1 MNLNSFI
8 PKDYIERDL
17 EKTIFDFLDNREII
31 VVRGPRQ
38 SGKTTLLAKI
48 AMSLQKK
55 SPTAHFEFVNLE
67 DELEKQK
74 IEKNPKQY
82 LEFYLRDKDEAPPSL
97 RTGYLLRSLRRERN
111 PAEAENASHSSTISR
126 SWFSAKADKLFFF
139 IDEAQYIKNGG
150 QVLKLLYDTY
160 PQVKFVISGSSTLD
174 LAQLGAYL
182 VGRALFFELY
192 PLSFAEVMRSK
203 DKRLYQEYQARKF
216 SFQKPGLADS
226 LFKIELSNFL
236 KQYLTFGGY
245 PAVVKENEEGK
256 KKVLLNNIFTTYI
269 EKDISRLYGIKD
281 KEKVLLVLKYLAE
294 TSGSVVN
301 FNDLGQF
308 ASVYFKELKSI
319 LSILEQT
326 YVVGKINPFHRNLV
340 TELKKNPKYY
350 FFDLGLRNALL
361 HKFDFDDIELGQLLE
376 NYTFLVLKHEPLAF
390 WRTTAKAEVDFVLK
404 EKIIP
409 VDVKKTP
416 KISRSLLSFLDAYD
430 PSLSLIVN
438 WQEAGVISKK
448 KTKIYS
454 VPACLL

>member
-17 EKTIFDFLDNREII
+17 EKTIFDFIDNQEII

-82 LEFYLRDKDEAPPSL
+82 LEFYLRDKD
-97 RTGYLLRSLRRERN
+97 R
-111 PAEAENASHSSTISR
+111 
-126 SWFSAKADKLFFF
+126 LFFF
-139 IDEAQYIKNGG
+139 LDEAQYIKNGG
-150 QVLKLLYDTY
+150 KILKLLYDTY
-160 PQVKFVISGSSTLD
+160 HQVKFVISGSSTLD
-174 LAQLGAYL
+174 LAQLGAFL

-192 PLSFAEVMRSK
+192 PLSFAEVLRSK
-203 DKRLYQEYQARKF
+203 DKRLYQEYQAHKF
-216 SFQKPGLADS
+216 SFQKPGLTDS
-226 LFKIELSNFL
+226 LFKIELGNLL

-245 PAVVKENEEGK
+245 PAVVKENDEGK

-281 KEKVLLVLKYLAE
+281 KEKVLLILKYLAE

-319 LSILEQT
+319 LAILEQT

-361 HKFDFDDIELGQLLE
+361 QKFDFNDAELGQLLE
-376 NYTFLVLKHEPLAF
+376 NYTFLNLKNEPLAF

-404 EKIIP
+404 EKVIP
-409 VDVKKTP
+409 IEVKKTP
-416 KISRSLLSFLDAYD
+416 KINRSLLSFLDAYD